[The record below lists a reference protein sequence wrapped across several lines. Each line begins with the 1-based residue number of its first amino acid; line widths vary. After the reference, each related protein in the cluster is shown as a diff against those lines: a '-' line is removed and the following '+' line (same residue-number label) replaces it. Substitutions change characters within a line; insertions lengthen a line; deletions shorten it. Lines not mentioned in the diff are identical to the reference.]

1 MLELMRNQHSNIKH
15 CSIQHLA
22 FSIDKRC
29 TIMRNPIPALVVVLL
44 ASAASVLT
52 AQNGPPPPTDEP
64 QGFKFKTGVELV
76 NVTATVTDASGRFVS
91 GLTKDDFRVYDEG
104 QPQPITHFS
113 SERVPVS
120 LGIVLDTSGSMDGE
134 KMHAAREALDRF
146 LFQLLDSQDE
156 VFLYRFDNSP
166 ELVEGWTNDKRRI
179 SDSLGRIQ
187 PRGGTALYDTVAE
200 AVRMAQQGRNR
211 KKAVVIISDGNDT
224 SSHTDVF
231 SVKQLIRETEVLV
244 YAVGIDGGGISYI
257 SNMAQRPQPRQPPR
271 MPIPFPFPGRRPPQM
286 PPPQPPQ
293 GPIGGGNPRWRGN
306 GMEDRVN
313 VAALRDIT
321 DDSGGRTEIIRWA
334 RDLDPA
340 TAGIADELS
349 KQYYMGYAANG
360 PKDGRWH
367 TIRVDVR
374 QGSYHVR
381 ARRGYVAAKQ

>member
-1 MLELMRNQHSNIKH
+1 MRT
-15 CSIQHLA
+15 
-22 FSIDKRC
+22 R
-29 TIMRNPIPALVVVLL
+29 IPGFIATVLV
-44 ASAASVLT
+44 AGTSVLT
-52 AQNGPPPPTDEP
+52 AQSGQPPPAQEP

-76 NVTATVTDASGRFVS
+76 NVTATVTDGSGRFVS
-91 GLTKDDFRVYDEG
+91 GLSKEDFSVYDQGE
-104 QPQPITHFS
+104 PQPITHFS

-146 LFQLLDSQDE
+146 LVQLLDPQDE
-156 VFLYRFDNSP
+156 VFLYRFDNAP
-166 ELVEGWTNDKRRI
+166 ELVEGWTSDKRRI
-179 SDSLGRIQ
+179 SESLGRIQ

-257 SNMAQRPQPRQPPR
+257 SNSAPQRRQPPR

-293 GPIGGGNPRWRGN
+293 GPTGGGNPRWRNN
-306 GMEDRVN
+306 GMDDRVN

-349 KQYYMGYAANG
+349 KQYYMGYAATG
-360 PKDGRWH
+360 EKDGRWH

-374 QGSYHVR
+374 QPTYHVR
-381 ARRGYVAAKQ
+381 ARRGYMAAKQ

>member
-1 MLELMRNQHSNIKH
+1 MRK
-15 CSIQHLA
+15 
-22 FSIDKRC
+22 
-29 TIMRNPIPALVVVLL
+29 PIAAVVVPLLL
-44 ASAASVLT
+44 AGASVLT
-52 AQNGPPPPTDEP
+52 AQSGQAPPPDP
-64 QGFKFKTGVELV
+64 QGFKFRTGVELV

-91 GLTKDDFRVYDEG
+91 GLTKDDFRVFDEG
-104 QPQPITHFS
+104 EPQPITHFS

-134 KMHAAREALDRF
+134 KMLAAREALDRF
-146 LFQLLDSQDE
+146 LFQLLDPQDE
-156 VFLYRFDNSP
+156 VFLYRFDNAP

-200 AVRMAQQGRNR
+200 AVQMAQQGRNR

-244 YAVGIDGGGISYI
+244 YAVGIDGSGLSYI
-257 SNMAQRPQPRQPPR
+257 SNMAQQPQRRQPPR
-271 MPIPFPFPGRRPPQM
+271 MPIPFPFPGRRPPQL

-293 GPIGGGNPRWRGN
+293 GPGGGNPRWRGGN
-306 GMEDRVN
+306 AEDRVN

-321 DDSGGRTEIIRWA
+321 DDSGGRTEIIRWT

-349 KQYYMGYAANG
+349 KQYYMGYPATGA
-360 PKDGRWH
+360 KDGRWH
-367 TIRVDVR
+367 TIRVEVR

>member
-1 MLELMRNQHSNIKH
+1 MRTH
-15 CSIQHLA
+15 IQA
-22 FSIDKRC
+22 SVV
-29 TIMRNPIPALVVVLL
+29 ALLV
-44 ASAASVLT
+44 AGGSVLT
-52 AQNGPPPPTDEP
+52 AQNGQAPAQEP

-91 GLTKDDFRVYDEG
+91 GLTKEDFRVYDEG
-104 QPQPITHFS
+104 DPQPITHFS

-146 LFQLLDSQDE
+146 LFQLLDPQDE
-156 VFLYRFDNSP
+156 VFLYRFDNTP

-179 SDSLGRIQ
+179 SESLGRIQ

-244 YAVGIDGGGISYI
+244 YAVGIDGGGVSYI
-257 SNMAQRPQPRQPPR
+257 SNVAQRRQPPR

-293 GPIGGGNPRWRGN
+293 GPTGGNPRWRNN
-306 GMEDRVN
+306 GMDDRVN

-340 TAGIADELS
+340 TTGIADELS
-349 KQYYMGYAANG
+349 KQYYMGYAASG

-367 TIRVDVR
+367 AIRVDVR
-374 QGSYHVR
+374 QPSYHVR
-381 ARRGYVAAKQ
+381 ARRGYVAARQ

>member
-1 MLELMRNQHSNIKH
+1 MLDARRIENCGIRHR
-15 CSIQHLA
+15 A
-22 FSIDKRC
+22 FSIDER
-29 TIMRNPIPALVVVLL
+29 TRIMRTPIPAFVVTLLVAGGSLL
-44 ASAASVLT
+44 A
-52 AQNGPPPPTDEP
+52 AQSGQPSPAQEP

-76 NVTATVTDASGRFVS
+76 NVTATVTDGSGRFVS

-104 QPQPITHFS
+104 EPQPITHFS

-146 LFQLLDSQDE
+146 LFQLLDPQDE
-156 VFLYRFDNSP
+156 VFLYRFDNAP

-179 SDSLGRIQ
+179 SESLGRIQ

-244 YAVGIDGGGISYI
+244 YAVGIDGGGLSFI
-257 SNMAQRPQPRQPPR
+257 SNVAQQPQRRQPPR
-271 MPIPFPFPGRRPPQM
+271 MPIPFPFPGRRPPQL

-293 GPIGGGNPRWRGN
+293 GPGGGGNPRWRGN

-313 VAALRDIT
+313 VAALRDLT
-321 DDSGGRTEIIRWA
+321 DDSGGRT
-334 RDLDPA
+334 
-340 TAGIADELS
+340 
-349 KQYYMGYAANG
+349 
-360 PKDGRWH
+360 
-367 TIRVDVR
+367 
-374 QGSYHVR
+374 
-381 ARRGYVAAKQ
+381 

>member
-1 MLELMRNQHSNIKH
+1 MR
-15 CSIQHLA
+15 
-22 FSIDKRC
+22 
-29 TIMRNPIPALVVVLL
+29 TPIPALVVALVVVAAGVL
-44 ASAASVLT
+44 AAQSGQPP
-52 AQNGPPPPTDEP
+52 AQGPE
-64 QGFKFKTGVELV
+64 GFKFKTGVELV

-104 QPQPITHFS
+104 EPQPITHFS

-120 LGIVLDTSGSMDGE
+120 LGIVLDTSGSMEGE
-134 KMHAAREALDRF
+134 KMRAAREALDRF
-146 LFQLLDSQDE
+146 LFQLLDPQDE
-156 VFLYRFDNSP
+156 VFLYRFDNAP

-179 SDSLGRIQ
+179 SESLGRIQ

-200 AVRMAQQGRNR
+200 AVQMAQQGRNR

-224 SSHTDVF
+224 SSHTDVV

-244 YAVGIDGGGISYI
+244 YAIGIDGGTISYI
-257 SNMAQRPQPRQPPR
+257 SNNSQQPQRRQPPPR

-293 GPIGGGNPRWRGN
+293 GPSGGGNPRWPRS
-306 GMEDRVN
+306 GMDDRVN

-349 KQYYMGYAANG
+349 KQYYIGYAATG